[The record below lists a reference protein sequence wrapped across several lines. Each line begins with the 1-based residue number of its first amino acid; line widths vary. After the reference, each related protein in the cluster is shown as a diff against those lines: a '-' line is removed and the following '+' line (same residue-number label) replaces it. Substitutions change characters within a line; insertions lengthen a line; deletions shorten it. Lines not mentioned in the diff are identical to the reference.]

1 MDNGQ
6 TTTRK
11 DFFKKSGLAIAGLAG
26 AFAIG
31 KSASSASTKSA
42 VSGSRP
48 TKDASVDEL
57 AARRVK
63 PANGTVRYQS

>member
-11 DFFKKSGLAIAGLAG
+11 DFFKKSGLAIAGV
-26 AFAIG
+26 FALG
-31 KSASSASTKSA
+31 KASSAAPTNPT
-42 VSGSRP
+42 VSGVN
-48 TKDASVDEL
+48 TALEQSVAEL
-57 AARRVK
+57 SARRLK